1 MNMMTPINASPTA
14 EAAPAMTFIE
24 AMANAATAVSIVT
37 TDGAA
42 GRFGMTVSAI
52 ASVSAEPPMVLACI
66 NRRSPAVDAIEA
78 NGVFCVNMLSS
89 EQSALAQCFAG
100 RPETGVPYDF
110 GIADWQTTATGA
122 PGLIGAT
129 ASFDCLLDASH
140 DAGTH
145 RIVIG
150 RVKSATGCDTSPLAY
165 AQRAF
170 QTLRPLNT

>member
-1 MNMMTPINASPTA
+1 MNMMTSVNVNSAADVAST
-14 EAAPAMTFIE
+14 MTFVE

-89 EQSALAQCFAG
+89 GQSALAQCFAG
-100 RPETGVPYDF
+100 RPETGDPYDF
-110 GIADWQTTATGA
+110 EIADWQSTATGA
-122 PGLIGAT
+122 PGLIGAA
-129 ASFDCLLDASH
+129 ASFDCLLDTSY

-150 RVKSATGCDTSPLAY
+150 RVQSAAACDASPLAY

-170 QTLRPLNT
+170 QTLRPLNP

>member
-1 MNMMTPINASPTA
+1 MNMMSPIDANSATKV
-14 EAAPAMTFIE
+14 ETAMTFVE
-24 AMANAATAVSIVT
+24 AMAHAATAVSIVT
-37 TDGAA
+37 TDGEA
-42 GRFGMTVSAI
+42 GRFGMTVSAV

-66 NRRSPAVDAIEA
+66 NRRSPAIDAIEA

-89 EQSALAQCFAG
+89 EQCTLAQCFAG
-100 RPETGVPYDF
+100 RPETGAPYDF
-110 GIADWQTTATGA
+110 EIADWHDAATGA
-122 PGLIGAT
+122 PVLSGAA

-150 RVKSATGCDTSPLAY
+150 RVQSAKGSDTRPLAY

-170 QTLRPLNT
+170 HTLHPLNA